1 MKAKP
6 KRARS
11 KRRAPAAAPGGDR
24 RAARSAETRDR
35 IYAVALDSFRTRG
48 FDDTTMRDVARA
60 AGMSLGAAYYYFPS
74 KEAIVHAYYRA
85 VHERWGRGAAGVL
98 AATTDLGE
106 RVRRLYHLHFDAV
119 GKDRPLL
126 VALARRVADPASE
139 LAVFANQTADVRDEA
154 IAVWRAALAV
164 PEVPEPLR
172 ELGALGLWA
181 LNLGLMLYFVWDGS
195 PRQAR
200 TRELIDA
207 VVDAIVPL
215 VPLAGLPF
223 AAPAIAELEKLLAR
237 AGLRPRAAIP
247 RGK

>member
-1 MKAKP
+1 MIARPKPPRP
-6 KRARS
+6 KRAAG
-11 KRRAPAAAPGGDR
+11 RRPADP
-24 RAARSAETRDR
+24 RAARSADTRAR
-35 IYAVALDSFRTRG
+35 IYAVALASFRTRG

-85 VHERWGRGAAGVL
+85 VHERWSREASGVL
-98 AATTDLGE
+98 GATTDLGE

-119 GKDRPLL
+119 ARDRPLL

-139 LAVFANQTADVRDEA
+139 LAVFAESTGDARDEA
-154 IAVWRAALAV
+154 IAVWRAAIAL

-172 ELGALGLWA
+172 DVGALGLWA

-195 PRQAR
+195 PRQAK

-207 VVDAIVPL
+207 AVDALMPL
-215 VPLAGLPF
+215 VPLASLPF
-223 AAPAIAELEKLLAR
+223 AAPVITELERLLAR
-237 AGLRPRAAIP
+237 AGLRPAAIA
-247 RGK
+247 RRK